1 MSDHLI
7 PKQPQP
13 TGSRG
18 KAAVGG
24 VTIFVLLRL
33 LAELAGFTGPAR
45 NFSRVIH
52 GAEDLAG
59 ISRAARSI
67 DELDE
72 ITRNTGR
79 MAEKV
84 FDDVRDLKDIKRT
97 GRDVGKYDDVPVGLL
112 GEGNSA
118 KGIVTS
124 HISSLDDEEVFFQR
138 TIGFLQDYPVDN
150 KDIWA
155 PLLPDETIRRSILI
169 HSASKEPPANYKV
182 LSIIPNS
189 DEAFENMFKTSWT
202 AGAKKEMEKYGPRF
216 EALDHSLDHS
226 KVKVAASSNYG
237 KSELFKYIKDNS
249 EANPII
255 IVGHS
260 EEVNAGRSLIL
271 PNGEKV
277 SIDAIHK
284 TCLSANSRCL
294 ILSCYSDDFRL
305 SGQISM
311 RDAYFMTRRGVE
323 TLELI
328 RTRPDLL
335 PTHIKAALANES
347 MTKTELM
354 IEAMRA
360 ERNIRRAGK
369 IAIYTVL
376 VASGVGVTYEIIST
390 YDDGKT
396 K

>member
-1 MSDHLI
+1 
-7 PKQPQP
+7 
-13 TGSRG
+13 
-18 KAAVGG
+18 
-24 VTIFVLLRL
+24 
-33 LAELAGFTGPAR
+33 
-45 NFSRVIH
+45 
-52 GAEDLAG
+52 
-59 ISRAARSI
+59 
-67 DELDE
+67 
-72 ITRNTGR
+72 
-79 MAEKV
+79 
-84 FDDVRDLKDIKRT
+84 
-97 GRDVGKYDDVPVGLL
+97 
-112 GEGNSA
+112 
-118 KGIVTS
+118 
-124 HISSLDDEEVFFQR
+124 
-138 TIGFLQDYPVDN
+138 
-150 KDIWA
+150 
-155 PLLPDETIRRSILI
+155 LI

-182 LSIIPNS
+182 LSIVPKS
-189 DEAFENMFKTSWT
+189 DKAFQNVFKTPLT
-202 AGAKKEMEKYGPRF
+202 AGAKEEMELYGPRF
-216 EALDHSLDHS
+216 KNLDQS
-226 KVKVAASSNYG
+226 KVTVAASSNYG
-237 KSELFKYIKDNS
+237 KSDLFKYIKDNS

-271 PNGEKV
+271 PNGERV
-277 SIDAIHK
+277 STEVIHK

-335 PTHIKAALANES
+335 PTHLKAALANES

-390 YDDGKT
+390 YDGKT